1 MKYGELM
8 ARLKKEGP
16 QQVYLLSGE
25 ESYYIDKARAR
36 ILAALFPG
44 GSTDM
49 QDALQKLGAD
59 TDVETLIGQIE
70 SAPFFADK
78 NVILCP
84 GTHFFKEKKGVAE
97 EKKPARSK
105 KSTPEERLAAVLTN
119 MPPYSYV
126 IFELR
131 EKADKRR
138 KLYKTVDKYGGVL
151 ESEAIRSWNIG
162 DWLRD
167 KLLEIG
173 KELDREA
180 YAYFTGA
187 VGMMQQVSL
196 AYLDK
201 EFDKLALYTTERR
214 LTKKDLLQVFSS
226 IPEVS
231 GFAMVDAVS
240 AHDVKRA
247 LQLLQRQI
255 DDGVY
260 MPLLL
265 GLLVRHV
272 RQLWQTR
279 TLMGK
284 GLRGRQLAGP
294 LELNPFIAEKVAKV
308 SQGFTE
314 GTLKKA
320 FLDLAEADYL
330 LKTGQGG
337 PELLESVII
346 DLCRRPA

>member
-1 MKYGELM
+1 
-8 ARLKKEGP
+8 
-16 QQVYLLSGE
+16 
-25 ESYYIDKARAR
+25 
-36 ILAALFPG
+36 
-44 GSTDM
+44 
-49 QDALQKLGAD
+49 
-59 TDVETLIGQIE
+59 
-70 SAPFFADK
+70 
-78 NVILCP
+78 
-84 GTHFFKEKKGVAE
+84 
-97 EKKPARSK
+97 
-105 KSTPEERLAAVLTN
+105 
-119 MPPYSYV
+119 
-126 IFELR
+126 
-131 EKADKRR
+131 
-138 KLYKTVDKYGGVL
+138 
-151 ESEAIRSWNIG
+151 
-162 DWLRD
+162 
-167 KLLEIG
+167 
-173 KELDREA
+173 
-180 YAYFTGA
+180 
-187 VGMMQQVSL
+187 MMQQVSL

-294 LELNPFIAEKVAKV
+294 LELNPFIAEKVAKA

>member
-8 ARLKKEGP
+8 ALLKKEGP
-16 QQVYLLSGE
+16 RQVYLLSGE
-25 ESYYIDKARAR
+25 ESYYIDKARDR
-36 ILAALFPG
+36 ILAALFPE
-44 GSTDM
+44 GSEAM

-59 TDVETLIGQIE
+59 TDVDTLIGQIE

-84 GTHFFKEKKGVAE
+84 GGRFFKEKKGAE
-97 EKKPARSK
+97 DEKKPARGGK
-105 KSTPEERLAAVLTN
+105 KATPEERLIAVLSS

-126 IFELR
+126 IFDLR

-138 KLYKTVDKYGGVL
+138 KLYKTVDKYGAVL
-151 ESEAIRSWNIG
+151 ESEAVRAWTIG

-187 VGMMQQVSL
+187 VGMMQQISL
-196 AYLDK
+196 SYLDK

-214 LTKKDLLQVFSS
+214 LTRKNLLQVFSS

-231 GFAMVDAVS
+231 GFAMVDAVN
-240 AHDVKRA
+240 AKDVKRA

-260 MPLLL
+260 MPLIL
-265 GLLVRHV
+265 GLLVRQV
-272 RQLWQTR
+272 RQLWQIK
-279 TLMGK
+279 TLMAK

-294 LELNPFIAEKVAKV
+294 LELNPFIAEKAFKA
-308 SQGFTE
+308 SHGFTE
-314 GTLKKA
+314 AQLKKA
-320 FLDLAEADYL
+320 FLDLAEADYR

-346 DLCRRPA
+346 DLCRKQ